1 MIQLEIGVVAD
12 SKRDALQRGAIV
24 TVTQIANLA
33 GEKVRSPLAR
43 TKVIDIA
50 NDMPAYSAFSFEN
63 PGVYEIAVRSPYG
76 TDWKEIALKEAMK
89 VTMRIRHRRRELD
102 YSSIVELPR
111 LSNSWLDTS
120 EKLNGNDAPEV
131 GRNDIART
139 TDLIN
144 YGRVLNFFDQLAIRA
159 IDAPTF
165 SNFFDT
171 DLLRPVDPGT
181 ATPAGDYGLTVPR
194 FSDSARIDA
203 PTVGELDNLY
213 FGLRGHQNDGVF
225 PARWQNSFGR
235 NGRDLVSIPWLWFP
249 LIDDPDRSVEFTLRQ
264 SRSHVGPTTVLEV
277 QDTKWGALLEFVT
290 QGRMEEASRVADSLM
305 QDDTTGFPKSLPEYA
320 LQGKLQDPLVA
331 ALGGI
336 ILVSNVAELRDERW
350 DTWLENLANWF
361 PNLPDAAAIYGY
373 RCLQRGRGDPASHWL
388 RRSIDQGLPY
398 FSATFCLLT
407 LSLSQLGDRETLD
420 LISPAAAA
428 VDVTQPFTVIHVPWG

>member
-33 GEKVRSPLAR
+33 GEKVRSPQTR

-50 NDMPAYSAFSFEN
+50 SDLPSYSEFSFEN

-76 TDWKEIALKEAMK
+76 TDWKEIALQDAMK

-120 EKLNGNDAPEV
+120 ENLNGNDAPEV
-131 GRNDIART
+131 GRNDITRT

-144 YGRVLNFFDQLAIRA
+144 YGRVLNYFDRLAVRG

-165 SNFFDT
+165 SNFSDT
-171 DLLRPVDPGT
+171 DLLRPVDLGT
-181 ATPAGDYGLTVPR
+181 ASPNGDYGFTVPR

-203 PTVGELDNLY
+203 PTVDELDNLY
-213 FGLRGHQNDGVF
+213 FGLRGQQNDGVV
-225 PARWQNSFGR
+225 PTRWQNSFGR

-264 SRSHVGPTTVLEV
+264 SRSHGGATTVLEV

-290 QGRMEEASRVADSLM
+290 QGRMEEASRVADSLVPNNAI
-305 QDDTTGFPKSLPEYA
+305 GFPKSLPEYA

-331 ALGGI
+331 VLGGI
-336 ILVSNVAELRDERW
+336 ILVSNVAERRDERW
-350 DTWLENLANWF
+350 DAWLENLANWF

-373 RCLQRGRGDPASHWL
+373 RCLQRGQGDPAGHWL

-398 FSATFCLLT
+398 FSATFRLLT
-407 LSLSQLGDRETLD
+407 LSLSQLGDREALD

-428 VDVTQPFTVIHVPWG
+428 VDVSQPFTVIHVPWG

>member
-1 MIQLEIGVVAD
+1 MIQLEIGVVAE
-12 SKRDALQRGAIV
+12 SKKDALQRGAIV
-24 TVTQIANLA
+24 TITQIANLA
-33 GEKVRSPLAR
+33 GEKVRSPQPR
-43 TKVIDIA
+43 TKVIDISG
-50 NDMPAYSAFSFEN
+50 DLPSYSVFSFED

-76 TDWKEIALKEAMK
+76 TDWKEIALQEAMK

-102 YSSIVELPR
+102 YASIVELPR
-111 LSNSWLDTS
+111 LSNSWLETP
-120 EKLNGNDAPEV
+120 KLPNGNDAPEV
-131 GRNDIART
+131 GRNEIASA
-139 TDLIN
+139 TDLIS
-144 YGRVLNFFDQLAIRA
+144 YGRVFNYFNQLAIRA

-165 SNFFDT
+165 SNFSHT
-171 DLLRPVDPGT
+171 NLLRPLDRAAASPSVE
-181 ATPAGDYGLTVPR
+181 YGFTVPR

-203 PTVGELDNLY
+203 PTVGELNNLY
-213 FGLRGHQNDGVF
+213 FSLRGQQNDGIV
-225 PARWQNSFGR
+225 PTRWQNSFGR

-249 LIDDPDRSVEFTLRQ
+249 LVDDSDRSVEFTLRQ
-264 SRSHVGPTTVLEV
+264 SRSHVGPTTVLDV

-290 QGRMEEASRVADSLM
+290 QGRMFEASRVVDSLM
-305 QDDTTGFPKSLPEYA
+305 QDDAIGPAKSLPEYA

-331 ALGGI
+331 VLGGI
-336 ILVSNVAELRDERW
+336 ILVSNVVELRDERW
-350 DTWLENLANWF
+350 DAWLENLANWF

-373 RCLQRGRGDPASHWL
+373 RCLQRGQGDPASHWL

-398 FSATFCLLT
+398 FSATFRLLT